1 MRVAWTADQIP
12 NLKGKWAV
20 ITGANSGIGWQAA
33 RALARR
39 RARVT
44 LAVRNRER
52 GEDAKARIL
61 AEVQSAEID
70 VRLLDL
76 ADLDSV
82 RSFAEALVAEGKPL
96 DLLINNAGVMATS
109 YGTTRQGYEL
119 QFGTNHLGHFALT
132 LQLLPILAGT
142 TGARVVTVSS
152 MAHQMAKHL
161 DLAYVRGGGRYRRFE
176 SYAQSKLAN
185 LLFAYELDRRL
196 KRRGLPLKSIA
207 CHPGFAAT
215 SLVENGMLKSAW
227 AKPLARI
234 VNRFA
239 QPSEMGALP
248 TLYAAT
254 HPDLEGGE
262 YVGPDRGSR
271 GYPVVVSSSPASR
284 DLAAAR
290 ELWSASLEMTGI
302 PRDAWYALEDE

>member
-1 MRVAWTADQIP
+1 MGFTADQIP
-12 NLKGKWAV
+12 NQGGRWAV
-20 ITGANSGIGWQAA
+20 ITGANSGIGWEAA

-39 RARVT
+39 GAKVT
-44 LAVRNRER
+44 LAVRNASR
-52 GEDAKARIL
+52 GEAAADRIRSEVPN
-61 AEVQSAEID
+61 AELD
-70 VRLLDL
+70 VRVVDL

-82 RSFAEALVAEGKPL
+82 EAFADALVAEGRPL

-109 YGTTRQGYEL
+109 YGTTRQGFEL

-132 LQLLPILAGT
+132 LRLLPILAGT

-161 DLAYVRGGGRYRRFE
+161 DLTYVRGGGSYRRFE

-196 KRRGLPLKSIA
+196 KKRGLPLKSIA

-215 SLVENGMLKSAW
+215 SLVENGMLKRAW
-227 AKPLARI
+227 QRPFARL
-234 VNRFA
+234 VNVFA
-239 QPSEMGALP
+239 QPSDMGALP

-254 HPDLEGGE
+254 HPDLAGGE

-271 GYPVVVSSSPASR
+271 GYPAVVASSPASR
-284 DLAAAR
+284 DVTAAR
-290 ELWSASLEMTGI
+290 ELWTASLDMTGI